1 MMFRLRKNPE
11 RQRAAGPAGALLAL
25 AVVAMAAT
33 LAVSAAAP
41 ALAEGRFAV
50 IPKRTI
56 YPGEQLDAS
65 ALEEVAVTN
74 PNIAPGYAERIDAI
88 DGKVTTRTLVA
99 GRIILVSSL
108 REPFA
113 VSRGKTVRLVFRNG
127 PLLITASGSPLDD
140 AAVGDLIKV
149 RNLDSGVIVSGTV
162 MEDRTVHVVAK

>member
-1 MMFRLRKNPE
+1 MMFRPRKNPE
-11 RQRAAGPAGALLAL
+11 RRRATGPAGALLAL

-33 LAVSAAAP
+33 LAVPAAP

-65 ALEEVAVTN
+65 ALVEVAVTN

-88 DGKVTTRTLVA
+88 NGKVTTRTLVA